1 MANHILAL
9 DQGTTSS
16 RAIIFDGEANIVA
29 TGQREFRQIYP
40 SPGHVEHD
48 PLEIWGSQIE
58 AAQEALQL
66 SGLDSSDIAGIGIT
80 NQRETVI
87 IWDKA
92 TGQPVHN
99 AIVWQS
105 RITSS
110 ICDKLKADGLTELVQ
125 QKTGLII
132 DAYFSGTKIQ
142 YMLDTVPGLRERA
155 NKGEV
160 LCGTVDTFLLW
171 NLTGGEL
178 HVTDPSNACR
188 TMLFNIHT
196 LDWDEELLKILN
208 IPREILP
215 KVKPTSHVYGNTLPQ
230 HFGRSIPVAS
240 LVGDQQAATFGQCCF
255 EKGTAKNTYGTGCFM
270 LMNTGDQPVKSN
282 NGLLSTVAWQ
292 LEDKVTYC
300 LEGSIFIAGAV
311 VQWLRDEMKFFADS
325 REVEELAKQVEDT
338 GGVYLVPAF
347 VGLGAPHWDQDAR
360 GTIVGITRG
369 TNRSH
374 LARAALESMAY
385 QTADVLTAM
394 SNDSGINLK
403 FLKVDGGACA
413 NNMLMQFQADLLGV
427 TVQRPQILES
437 TALGAAF
444 LAGLATGVWK
454 DLPTISKSWA
464 LDKEFQPQ
472 MESDKREQLYSG
484 WKEAV
489 RRTLSAT

>member
-1 MANHILAL
+1 MADHILAL

-16 RAIIFDGEANIVA
+16 RAIIFDGECNAIA
-29 TGQREFRQIYP
+29 KAQREFKQIYP

-48 PLEIWGSQIE
+48 PLEIWGTQLA
-58 AAQEALQL
+58 AAQEVLQQSKL
-66 SGLDSSDIAGIGIT
+66 APEDIAGIGIT
-80 NQRETVI
+80 NQRETVV
-87 IWDKA
+87 IWDKK

-110 ICDKLKADGLTELVQ
+110 ICDRLKADGLTDLVQ

-142 YMLDTVPGLRERA
+142 YILDKVPGLRERA

-160 LCGTVDTFLLW
+160 LCGTIDTFLLW
-171 NLTGGEL
+171 NLSGGKL
-178 HVTDPSNACR
+178 HVTDPTNACR

-215 KVKPTSHVYGNTLPQ
+215 EVQPTSFVYGDTNSQL
-230 HFGRSIPVAS
+230 FGKSIPVAAM
-240 LVGDQQAATFGQCCF
+240 VGDQQGATFGQCCF

-270 LMNTGDQPVKSN
+270 LLNTGSEPVKSN
-282 NGLLSTVAWQ
+282 NGLLTTVAWQ
-292 LEDKVTYC
+292 LGDKVTYC

-311 VQWLRDEMKFFADS
+311 VQWLRDEMQFFTDS
-325 REVEELAKQVEDT
+325 AEIEKLAAEAKDT

-347 VGLGAPHWDQDAR
+347 VGLGAPYWDQDAR
-360 GTIVGITRG
+360 GTITGITRG

-394 SNDSGINLK
+394 TSDSGIDLK

-413 NNMLMQFQADLLGV
+413 NDMLMQFQADILGV
-427 TVQRPQILES
+427 SVERPQILES

-454 DLPTISKSWA
+454 DMDTIASSWA
-464 LDKEFQPQ
+464 LDKEFVPS
-472 MESDKREQLYSG
+472 MTEDNRDKLYSG